1 TIFSKV
7 AKPAAE
13 PTPTTPDAKVKTK
26 TTRKRGTPKGA
37 NRLAT
42 STSGVGPVD
51 VTYKNESFI
60 KLPKD
65 IRGRP
70 LRYNLPPK
78 HGDRG
83 LISKVN
89 IIEKAGTIK
98 ATKEYAREFKH
109 RLAITILN
117 KECATKARHI
127 LYGFRLNLYD
137 DAYRLYLPPLAVILT
152 AVRANSKPDKAAKV
166 FFAEASR
173 FAKDLVTT
181 NRGRKEVVFKIITF
195 GKHCFLI
202 KDEDK
207 LEE

>member
-1 TIFSKV
+1 
-7 AKPAAE
+7 
-13 PTPTTPDAKVKTK
+13 
-26 TTRKRGTPKGA
+26 
-37 NRLAT
+37 
-42 STSGVGPVD
+42 
-51 VTYKNESFI
+51 FI

-65 IRGRP
+65 IRSRP

-78 HGDRG
+78 YRDRG
-83 LISKVN
+83 LISKIN
-89 IIEKAGTIK
+89 IIEKASTIK

-109 RLAITILN
+109 RLTITVLN
-117 KECATKARHI
+117 KECAAEARHI
-127 LYGFRLNLYD
+127 LHSFRLKFDNTISFLYASNEVRDRYSLYD
-137 DAYRLYLPPLAVILT
+137 DAYRLHLPLLAVILT

-181 NRGRKEVVFKIITF
+181 NGGRKEVVFKIITF
-195 GKHCFLI
+195 RKHCFLI

>member
-1 TIFSKV
+1 
-7 AKPAAE
+7 
-13 PTPTTPDAKVKTK
+13 VKTK

-37 NRLAT
+37 NKLAT
-42 STSGVGPVD
+42 PTVLLV
-51 VTYKNESFI
+51 FI

-65 IRGRP
+65 IYGRP

-78 HGDRG
+78 HRDRG

-109 RLAITILN
+109 RLTITVLN
-117 KECATKARHI
+117 KECAAKARYI
-127 LYGFRLNLYD
+127 LYGFRLKPH
-137 DAYRLYLPPLAVILT
+137 LPLLAVILI
-152 AVRANSKPDKAAKV
+152 AVRDNSKPDKAAKV

-173 FAKDLVTT
+173 FAEDLITT
-181 NRGRKEVVFKIITF
+181 NGGRKEVVIKIITF
-195 GKHCFLI
+195 RKHCFLI
-202 KDEDK
+202 KGEDE